1 MEKLFYSKG
10 HTLKDLSKILKN
22 FKVPKIFIFN
32 YSEWKKNIKKILRKK
47 KKKFKKKKIKK
58 KKKKKK

>member
-22 FKVPKIFIFN
+22 FKVPKMSIFN
-32 YSEWKKNIKKILRKK
+32 YSEWKNNRSEVLRII
-47 KKKFKKKKIKK
+47 KKKI
-58 KKKKKK
+58 